1 MKPVKVFF
9 FQYVFVSFLG
19 AWRCIT
25 FYIISIKPHLFSQS
39 QFMNKKQWIVQCHGP
54 HFINCSPKLMFAGF
68 NNQSP
73 PHYLCLFSNLLT
85 VKSTQNDKFAG
96 LMQTISS
103 LNFFFLFTQSREH
116 IKWTKM
122 ALVTQVFLSEETRL
136 LHSHHLWV
144 MRFGVTEDWGGGGEG
159 RVVGRG
165 EGKISA
171 PQ

>member
-1 MKPVKVFF
+1 MEYMKPVKVF

-103 LNFFFLFTQSREH
+103 LNFFSCLHKAVKILNEQRWHWLHRFFCLRKPDSYT
-116 IKWTKM
+116 
-122 ALVTQVFLSEETRL
+122 VTIYELCVS
-136 LHSHHLWV
+136 
-144 MRFGVTEDWGGGGEG
+144 G
-159 RVVGRG
+159 
-165 EGKISA
+165 
-171 PQ
+171 